1 MVVGQLAYGSLNGP
15 TPVLVGLDIAFAEV
29 VSARLVLLE
38 TLMTHRNRCLQQK
51 T

>member
-1 MVVGQLAYGSLNGP
+1 MVVDQLAYGSLNGL

-29 VSARLVLLE
+29 LSAGLVLLD
-38 TLMTHRNRCLQQK
+38 LMTHRNRCLQQK